1 VLRRSVIQLPAA
13 YERKMS
19 QRRYLK
25 HNGGLACACRIP
37 KNKPPVSTDYDDHV
51 LGKTV
56 RILAGHS
63 HPIHSMVRPLHLI
76 QAASWFHLPRGY
88 VAPGIKL
95 HQRPP
100 PVAYMQ
106 ATYWEA
112 QRARLLL
119 HSAACHRLST
129 APATLHV
136 NSWATSC
143 WRTRILSHVMAGY
156 VSKVQVWFKPYNVVF
171 VSVRCLFH

>member
-1 VLRRSVIQLPAA
+1 
-13 YERKMS
+13 MS

-25 HNGGLACACRIP
+25 YNGSLACACKMP
-37 KNKPPVSTDYDDHV
+37 KKKPPVSTDYDDHV

-56 RILAGHS
+56 RILTGHR
-63 HPIHSMVRPLHLI
+63 HPIHSIVRPLHLI
-76 QAASWFHLPRGY
+76 EAASWFHLPRGY

-112 QRARLLL
+112 QRARLLFGCAA
-119 HSAACHRLST
+119 AACHRLST
-129 APATLHV
+129 APATSHV
-136 NSWATSC
+136 NPWTASC
-143 WRTRILSHVMAGY
+143 WRTRILSRVMAGY
-156 VSKVQVWFKPYNVVF
+156 VSKVQVW
-171 VSVRCLFH
+171 